1 MNHTKIYMLFILV
14 LALVLAACGG
24 GEEPVVENEGSE
36 VETTSEEISSED
48 SNSEETAVSMTDEVR
63 AEEGGFAF
71 QPPAGYDVSIDYIF
85 AELTVAGDSDTQINM
100 IGTPFD
106 DGMNIDMMYEGF
118 TSEFGSDESVTLGER
133 QPITVNGL
141 EGFGVTMAG
150 DDEGTAV
157 QGKLVALG
165 NDTQGVFIFGG
176 AASDKWESE
185 VAAQFDALVNTITLF
200 EATTPAVEE
209 TSTTEETAEKAETVA
224 EPTPVE
230 EPEAAAEESTET
242 EVAEESTESEAVEA
256 AAPLPV
262 GSADAGLACFGS
274 TGNGMTCL
282 TTAGEWQPYTSSNSN
297 LGSDFIADMGVCPDG
312 TLLIAHGDGVS
323 AFDGAD
329 FREYDSGWGYGS
341 PEGVACTA
349 DGNIW
354 VAHFGGAS
362 YYDGSAWTT
371 YESAEHL
378 ATGEQASDLVN
389 DVVVDGS
396 GNAWV
401 VTSNAI
407 AMYDGSDWTR
417 YQMGEGLNDK
427 YYFDQLAIDGNGRP
441 WALHS
446 NGLLEFDGSDWINHE
461 NDDFFSAESFA
472 LAPNGDYWLGTYSNG
487 LTSFDGS
494 SWAET
499 NMSNSDLSSDGVR
512 AVAFDNNGRLYIGT
526 VYGLNI
532 MDGDAWTTYN
542 MDSADMVS
550 HNISS
555 MGIVNGGP
563 ALPALMDKENGAVTG
578 ALEEETGPLAEMSV
592 ELCVRELYS
601 SYNGDTPCS
610 DQAMYYTTTTDAEG
624 AFAFE
629 DVPVGVYY
637 IVFQTADGWGK
648 LTDEY
653 GIGSEE
659 IPVAS
664 GETTDVGLVTLA
676 SE

>member
-1 MNHTKIYMLFILV
+1 MKQQKMIILMVLV
-14 LALVLAACGG
+14 LSLILAACGG
-24 GEEPVVENEGSE
+24 GEEPPVESGGDEANVSTTETNNDNANT
-36 VETTSEEISSED
+36 ETTEESSSD
-48 SNSEETAVSMTDEVR
+48 ETAVSLAEEVR

-71 QPPAGYDVSIDYIF
+71 QPPVGYDVSIDYIF
-85 AELTVAGDSDTQINM
+85 AELGDPDDADTQINI

-106 DGMNIDMMYEGF
+106 DAMTLDTMYEGF
-118 TSEFGSDESVTLGER
+118 TSEFGSDEDVALGER
-133 QPITVNGL
+133 QPLSVNGL
-141 EGFGVTMAG
+141 EGFVVAMSG
-150 DDEGTAV
+150 DDDGTAV

-165 NDTQGVFIFGG
+165 NDNQGVFIFGG
-176 AASDKWESE
+176 AESDKWESE

-200 EATTPAVEE
+200 EATEASLEDTSAVDAPEIVE
-209 TSTTEETAEKAETVA
+209 TEAEVA
-224 EPTPVE
+224 EPEPTE
-230 EPEAAAEESTET
+230 EPEAASES
-242 EVAEESTESEAVEA
+242 VAA
-256 AAPLPV
+256 AAPMPV
-262 GSADAGLACFGS
+262 GSADPGFACFGS
-274 TGNGMTCL
+274 TGNGMSCL
-282 TTAGEWQPYTSSNSN
+282 TADGEWQIYTSDNSN
-297 LGSDFIADMGVCPDG
+297 LGSDFIADMDVCPDG

-341 PEGVACTA
+341 PEVVACTA
-349 DGNIW
+349 EGNIW
-354 VAHFGGAS
+354 VAHFGGVS
-362 YYDGSAWTT
+362 YYDGAAWTT
-371 YESAEHL
+371 FESSEHL

-389 DVVVDGS
+389 DVVVDAD

-407 AMYDGSDWTR
+407 AMYDGADWTR

-427 YYFDQLAIDGNGRP
+427 YFFDQLTVDGNGRP
-441 WALHS
+441 LALHS
-446 NGLLEFDGSDWINHE
+446 NGLLEFNGADWVNHE
-461 NDDFFSAESFA
+461 NDDFFSAESFDIG
-472 LAPNGDYWLGTYSNG
+472 PDGSYWLATYSNG
-487 LTSFDGS
+487 LYGFDGS
-494 SWAET
+494 TWSET
-499 NMSNSDLSSDGVR
+499 NMSNSDLSSDGTR
-512 AVAFDNNGRLYIGT
+512 TLAFDNNGRLYIGT

-532 MDGDAWTTYN
+532 MAGDSWTIYN

-555 MGIVNGGP
+555 IGIVNGGP
-563 ALPALMDKENGAVTG
+563 TLPAPIDKDNGAVTG
-578 ALEEETGPLAEMSV
+578 ALAEEAGPLADMAV

-637 IVFQTADGWGK
+637 IVFQSANGWGK